1 MQILSTVLVL
11 VGIVIGVLGLIG
23 AAIGKVPLL
32 KLKGRG
38 LGAGMLVGGLALLIL
53 GGTLAPKRG
62 VVVTASPTNATILI
76 DGQKY
81 TGTTGRLA
89 LIKDSYE
96 VEVSAPNHHALK
108 QTLDTSKQQTF
119 TLKLKPFTAEEL
131 ATVKRQAEEK
141 AAQAR
146 RAKLAQEQA
155 TAAAAKVEVA
165 RVAAQQQADKVAA
178 AQATKDQAVA
188 QAEADL
194 EARKIDI
201 GTFLQRCE
209 KAVRAQLKVPD
220 SAEYPNLSEQADRTR
235 EYKDGTKVL
244 TGSVKALNPFGVKL
258 SNTFTCSYSPE
269 TLATVVR
276 IR

>member
-11 VGIVIGVLGLIG
+11 VGLVIGVLGLIG
-23 AAIGKVPLL
+23 AVIGKVPLL

-62 VVVTASPTNATILI
+62 VIVTASPASATILI

-119 TLKLKPFTAEEL
+119 TLKLTPFTAEEL
-131 ATVKRQAEEK
+131 AAVKRQVELQ
-141 AAQAR
+141 AAQVR
-146 RAKLAQEQA
+146 QAKLAKEQA
-155 TAAAAKVEVA
+155 TAAVAKAEAA
-165 RVAAQQQADKVAA
+165 RVAAQQQVSKAAA
-178 AQATKDQAVA
+178 AQEAKDQAAA

-194 EARKIDI
+194 KARKINI

-209 KAVRAQLKVPD
+209 KAVRAQLKSPD
-220 SAEYPNLSEQADRTR
+220 SANFPGLMTENDQARETADGQRVWAGWVEAENSLGARPRTNFICT
-235 EYKDGTKVL
+235 YNPASLGTKVI
-244 TGSVKALNPFGVKL
+244 PQ
-258 SNTFTCSYSPE
+258 
-269 TLATVVR
+269 
-276 IR
+276 